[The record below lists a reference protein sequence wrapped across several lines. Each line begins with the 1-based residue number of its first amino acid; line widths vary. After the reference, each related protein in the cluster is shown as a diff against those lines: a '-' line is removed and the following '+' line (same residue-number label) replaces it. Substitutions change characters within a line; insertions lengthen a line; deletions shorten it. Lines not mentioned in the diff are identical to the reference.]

1 MTRRHLVNNSRLL
14 GNLNTSINED
24 QLSSSI
30 SQLSNEVNK
39 IESASGRSLR
49 TIKMRNEIAMLKDQ
63 IRYSKNQADLRK
75 QRFYK
80 TKTKE

>member
-14 GNLNTSINED
+14 RNLNTSINED

-30 SQLSNEVNK
+30 SQLSNEVSK
-39 IESASGRSLR
+39 IESASGRLLR